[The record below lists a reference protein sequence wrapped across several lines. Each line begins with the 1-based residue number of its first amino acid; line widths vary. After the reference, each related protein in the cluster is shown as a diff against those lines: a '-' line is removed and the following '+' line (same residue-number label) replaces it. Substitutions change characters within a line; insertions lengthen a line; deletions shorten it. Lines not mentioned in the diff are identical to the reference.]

1 MPKSDL
7 ILLAMNNDQILQLF
21 EKALQASSYR
31 VLIARD
37 RGSLEKNLQINSP
50 VALILAENFSEIPGV
65 EICISIK
72 EKFPVLPILLF
83 AARESNQLLRNALRA
98 GISDCLIPP
107 VLPGEILEI
116 VEAAVNRSFVLR
128 DWSTKEVKRNTDKLN
143 RKLEEFQKLEAIL
156 NHIEDGVIILDYQE
170 SIILVNSAA
179 RQIFDIKEQSLEG
192 KNIFKVFKFED
203 LNKLISMQR
212 ENPRCNSE
220 IHFDD
225 DRVYSAQCAPIPE
238 IGTSVIMQNI
248 THMKHIVRLNNEFVS
263 MVSHD
268 LRSPL
273 TAITGYVDL
282 LERVGPVNEKQKDF
296 IHRVQMSVGTVTALI
311 NDLLELGRIEAGFS
325 GTVDS
330 IQLDQVLEEAI
341 ESQKLQFEQ
350 KEIDLVRSIPGGI
363 PPIFGNPLRMRQ
375 LVDNLLGNALKYSP
389 EKGRIQVSIDIESG
403 QLILQISDDG
413 PGIPASDQSH
423 IFDKFFRGSNIP
435 TSVEGSGLGLSIVQ
449 SIVDM
454 HHGRIWVDS
463 SDGKGA
469 TFTIVLPIIKSQ

>member
-21 EKALQASSYR
+21 EKTLQASSYR
-31 VLIARD
+31 ILIARD
-37 RGSLEKNLQINSP
+37 RGSLEKKLQINSP
-50 VALILAENFSEIPGV
+50 VALILTENFCGIPGM
-65 EICISIK
+65 EICTSIK
-72 EKFPVLPILLF
+72 ERFPVLPILLF

-107 VLPGEILEI
+107 LLPGEILEI
-116 VEAAVNRSFVLR
+116 VETAVNRSFVLG

-143 RKLEEFQKLEAIL
+143 QKLEEFQKLETIL

-170 SIILVNSAA
+170 SIILVNPAA
-179 RQIFDIKEQSLEG
+179 RRIFDIKEQNLEG
-192 KNIFKVFKFED
+192 KNIFNVSKYED

-212 ENPRCNSE
+212 ENPKCNGE

-238 IGTSVIMQNI
+238 IGTSVTLQNI
-248 THMKHIVRLNNEFVS
+248 THIKHIEQMKSEFVS
-263 MVSHD
+263 TISHD

-296 IHRVQMSVGTVTALI
+296 INRVQMSVGTITALI
-311 NDLLELGRIEAGFS
+311 NDLLELGRIEAGIS
-325 GTVDS
+325 GPVDS

-341 ESQKLQFEQ
+341 ESQKLQIEQ
-350 KEIDLVRSIPGGI
+350 KEIDLVCLIPEEV
-363 PPIFGNPLRMRQ
+363 PSIFGNPLRIRQ

-403 QLILQISDDG
+403 ELILQISDDG

-423 IFDKFFRGSNIP
+423 IFEKFFRGSNIS
-435 TSVEGSGLGLSIVQ
+435 TAVEGSGLGLSIVQ

-454 HHGRIWVDS
+454 HQGRIWVDS